1 MALSDL
7 CPEKAQETV
16 AFLCKVL
23 GLFTSMQITNKRR
36 THASWKSVL
45 AGVIITATT
54 ALRLHEYYIEEK
66 GFKSLMLSRFTQ
78 DALDNL
84 FNTIRLKSPVPRARE
99 FKSALRLTVLDQ
111 FFKPSRHG
119 SYDADDSVHLA
130 KFLESR
136 PDISCVVENDVIPAQ
151 LKFSARR
158 TTNLSLPVRICCEE
172 CYQEKHTVQTVQ
184 ARPLGSK
191 TIWTVQS
198 SLH

>member
-136 PDISCVVENDVIPAQ
+136 PDISLTAATLRWTCHAPWIA
-151 LKFSARR
+151 
-158 TTNLSLPVRICCEE
+158 LPSVYCS
-172 CYQEKHTVQTVQ
+172 VD
-184 ARPLGSK
+184 
-191 TIWTVQS
+191 S
-198 SLH
+198 SLKTVPPSVIHLHMLLQCAFCVTLISLEHLF